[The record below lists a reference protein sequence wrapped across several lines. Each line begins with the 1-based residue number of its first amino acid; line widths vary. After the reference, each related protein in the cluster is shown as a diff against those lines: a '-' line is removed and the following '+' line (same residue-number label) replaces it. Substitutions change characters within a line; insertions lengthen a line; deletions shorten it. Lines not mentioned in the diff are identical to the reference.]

1 MNNRIEF
8 PLSDPVNVRRR
19 YTSNVQKFTYVH
31 AAIDLMSTGIN
42 LYARKYPNDSEMAHG
57 AMSALQY
64 MNTLLEEHLE
74 RIRIGREALNL
85 TPLSDNPREA
95 ADTIYLE
102 HYGVD
107 LRKPEKEEVDDWSDA
122 QDLPTTEELIEALT
136 DTTEDDDK
144 NE

>member
-8 PLSDPVNVRRR
+8 PLSNPVNVRRR
-19 YTSNVQKFTYVH
+19 YTRNVQKFTYVH

-42 LYARKYPNDSEMAHG
+42 MYAWQHPNDSEMAHG
-57 AMSALQY
+57 AMAALQY
-64 MNTLLEEHLE
+64 MNTLLDEHLE
-74 RIRIGREALNL
+74 RVRIGREALNL
-85 TPLSDNPREA
+85 APLPENTREA

-102 HYGVD
+102 HYGID
-107 LRKPEKEEVDDWSDA
+107 LRKPKKQDIDRSDA

>member
-8 PLSDPVNVRRR
+8 PLSDPINVRRR
-19 YTSNVQKFTYVH
+19 YTRNVQKFTYIH

-64 MNTLLEEHLE
+64 MNTLLDEHLE
-74 RIRIGREALNL
+74 RVRIGREALNL
-85 TPLSDNPREA
+85 APLPENTREA
-95 ADTIYLE
+95 ADTICLE
-102 HYGVD
+102 HYGID
-107 LRKPEKEEVDDWSDA
+107 LRKPKKQDIDRSDA

>member
-8 PLSDPVNVRRR
+8 PLSDPTNVRRR
-19 YTSNVQKFTYVH
+19 YTRNVQKFTYVH

-42 LYARKYPNDSEMAHG
+42 VYARKYPNDSEMAHG

-64 MNTLLEEHLE
+64 MNTLLEDHLE
-74 RIRIGREALNL
+74 RVRAGREALNL
-85 TPLSDNPREA
+85 APLPDNPRKA

-102 HYGVD
+102 HYGID
-107 LRKPEKEEVDDWSDA
+107 LRKPDDEVEDWSDA

-136 DTTEDDDK
+136 DTTEDDD